1 MTPQEFAALLDGRTY
16 GSEITDDEAN
26 QAFDAGLVVVFGASD
41 DLAELRGRIDDEAN
55 CYDGGT
61 IYLSNDGLITNAC
74 SDDACPYFA
83 AIKNKATT
91 IEAVWDEEGYSW
103 IYKTDIQHA
112 CFDILEEGEKY
123 CRGIVFALADVKGV
137 TTA

>member
-1 MTPQEFAALLDGRTY
+1 MSPQELAALLTGRGY
-16 GSEITDDEAN
+16 RKEITDDEAN
-26 QAFDAGLVVVFGASD
+26 AAFDAGLVVVFGASD
-41 DLAELRGRIDDEAN
+41 DIAILRGKIDDEVN

-91 IEAVWDEEGYSW
+91 IEAVWDR
-103 IYKTDIQHA
+103 KAT
-112 CFDILEEGEKY
+112 
-123 CRGIVFALADVKGV
+123 RGSTRLTSSTPASTSSKKVRSIAVASCSRWRM
-137 TTA
+137 